1 MILSIKKALRKSDTI
16 RLYWEVLSLF
26 FAKTFSFES
35 DLSFTKRTFRRRTGK
50 ELDLVNPRTFSD
62 KLNYLKLNYR
72 DPLVTNCTDKYSVR
86 DYVSQMGHS
95 DILNEIY
102 GVYSSFVEIDFDLLP
117 SKFFLK
123 CNHTS
128 GANYF
133 YDKDRT
139 IDVRALEK
147 KFNFFLKKR
156 YDLFQREWNYRDIKP
171 LIIAEKVITDIEGRF
186 PADYKFF
193 CFNGTPRLVMYCEGQ
208 CDENGERGEPL
219 ANFYDMDFNLTDLKI
234 NNDNIMRDNIIA
246 PHNFDKMKEIAKSLS
261 GAFPFCRVDLY
272 NVDGRI
278 FFGELTF
285 FHAAGLNIIT
295 PDAWEHRMGMWLDL
309 SCVPTPGPRVS

>member
-1 MILSIKKALRKSDTI
+1 MT
-16 RLYWEVLSLF
+16 RLDYIGKCCLF
-26 FAKTFSFES
+26 FLLRHFHLKVTSVLLNE
-35 DLSFTKRTFRRRTGK
+35 LSGDAPVKNSTLQS
-50 ELDLVNPRTFSD
+50 LDIFD

-147 KFNFFLKKR
+147 FNFFLK
-156 YDLFQREWNYRDIKP
+156 
-171 LIIAEKVITDIEGRF
+171 
-186 PADYKFF
+186 
-193 CFNGTPRLVMYCEGQ
+193 NGM
-208 CDENGERGEPL
+208 
-219 ANFYDMDFNLTDLKI
+219 
-234 NNDNIMRDNIIA
+234 
-246 PHNFDKMKEIAKSLS
+246 
-261 GAFPFCRVDLY
+261 
-272 NVDGRI
+272 
-278 FFGELTF
+278 TF
-285 FHAAGLNIIT
+285 FNESGIIET
-295 PDAWEHRMGMWLDL
+295 SNL
-309 SCVPTPGPRVS
+309 